1 MKTDRDIYKGYHSQ
15 EIDGFTVTL
24 KFIDEDCDPADM
36 EYEEDILQSIY
47 SGDLT
52 WLVAHVQAYKCGI
65 ELGSAYLG
73 GICYEWNK
81 LQDVIIDIFPDMA
94 IDAISEAKDKLIEL
108 QAA

>member
-1 MKTDRDIYKGYHSQ
+1 MTTDRDIYNGYHSQ

-24 KFIDEDCDPADM
+24 KFINEDCDPADM
-36 EYEEDILQSIY
+36 EYDEDILQSIY

-52 WLVAHVQAYKCGI
+52 WLIAHVQAYKCGI

-73 GICYEWNK
+73 GICYDWDK
-81 LQDVIIDIFPDMA
+81 LECAITDIFHDMA
-94 IDAISEAKDKLIEL
+94 LEAISEAKAKLTEL